1 MHKQAKFSGSV
12 ISNTFSLFSSGTRWM
27 ADVRKL
33 ALEKVI
39 KSEYFFLTFCLV
51 YMFCFSEQSHIS
63 YNASQHLFLGLTLL
77 FHHLFTNS
85 IRKATMLPVLNFANV
100 SHCSELT
107 HPDLINVITEC
118 FMIKHPLYTRLMHYK
133 VYCFIVL
140 LAKKTPTPKPTTP
153 LNIMCTILHYSF
165 LFWK

>member
-1 MHKQAKFSGSV
+1 MSRQ
-12 ISNTFSLFSSGTRWM
+12 SLVKVLSLIPFLCFSSGTRWM

-33 ALEKVI
+33 ALEKII
-39 KSEYFFLTFCLV
+39 KNEYFFLTFCLV
-51 YMFCFSEQSHIS
+51 YIFCFSEQSHIS
-63 YNASQHLFLGLTLL
+63 YNASQHLFLGLTLH

-85 IRKATMLPVLNFANV
+85 IRKATMLPVLNFANI

-107 HPDLINVITEC
+107 HPDLINIITEC

-140 LAKKTPTPKPTTP
+140 LAKKPPTQNQQHP
-153 LNIMCTILHYSF
+153 
-165 LFWK
+165 